1 FEFRAKSGKTQT
13 LRLRDPRLARIVGR
27 VRDLPGQELFQY
39 VDEAGMRHTVGSADV
54 NEYLR
59 EAMGEA
65 FTAKDFRTWAA
76 TVLAAGDLCGETP
89 PETRTEAKRRVKR
102 TIDAVAARLG
112 NTPAVCRKSYIH
124 PEVLDAFAD
133 GRLSVPRAEPRP
145 GLGRDEAAVLVFL
158 RHLSDPAKTFCRN

>member
-1 FEFRAKSGKTQT
+1 
-13 LRLRDPRLARIVGR
+13 
-27 VRDLPGQELFQY
+27 
-39 VDEAGMRHTVGSADV
+39 
-54 NEYLR
+54 
-59 EAMGEA
+59 
-65 FTAKDFRTWAA
+65 
-76 TVLAAGDLCGETP
+76 
-89 PETRTEAKRRVKR
+89 VKR